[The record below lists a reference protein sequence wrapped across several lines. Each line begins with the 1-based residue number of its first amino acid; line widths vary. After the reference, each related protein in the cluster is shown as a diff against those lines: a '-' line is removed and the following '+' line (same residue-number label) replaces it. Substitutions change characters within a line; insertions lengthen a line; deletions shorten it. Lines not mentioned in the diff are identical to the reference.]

1 MLSLQ
6 QGMGLG
12 WVDTAIGLVNCLV
25 GSRMLACP
33 TMYKLPQLD

>member
-12 WVDTAIGLVNCLV
+12 WVATAIGLVNCPIV
-25 GSRMLACP
+25 GSRMHTCP
-33 TMYKLPQLD
+33 TM

>member
-12 WVDTAIGLVNCLV
+12 WIATWVLAPFFALMDLERLHDLYNC
-25 GSRMLACP
+25 
-33 TMYKLPQLD
+33 QN